1 MPRGG
6 NTPYEVTGLSRWLEA
21 ICPAACFLTVL
32 LIVAKCLARLVV
44 GTGWSA
50 LGTPWFWAA
59 IG

>member
-1 MPRGG
+1 M
-6 NTPYEVTGLSRWLEA
+6 EA

-32 LIVAKCLARLVV
+32 LIVAKCLVRLLV